1 MLMIINANKITIC
14 YISCFGKGLVIIYQ
28 IPSINALGVKKVVHE
43 ISFYYNITHNSYII
57 LNYEQKY
64 LYLHWPINQMK
75 CLIIMSNFELITLTV
90 ILI

>member
-1 MLMIINANKITIC
+1 MMLMIINANKITIC

-43 ISFYYNITHNSYII
+43 ISNIIYEISFYYNITHNSYII

-64 LYLHWPINQMK
+64 LYLHWPIN
-75 CLIIMSNFELITLTV
+75 
-90 ILI
+90 